1 MGKISNLTSIFQM
14 GWNHQLEY
22 FYPIKK
28 RGKGLWSKAVACD
41 WTMIQVRGEMDGHFG
56 PTQTGLGLGGGKKKS
71 HQTKDIEKC
80 KFFPNNSQVIFLEEE

>member
-1 MGKISNLTSIFQM
+1 
-14 GWNHQLEY
+14 
-22 FYPIKK
+22 
-28 RGKGLWSKAVACD
+28 
-41 WTMIQVRGEMDGHFG
+41 MIQVRGEMDGHFG